1 MVQELYLTLSIV
13 FPDIFTHPVFNF
25 LSIPQGLL
33 FSTTEFLKSPLDLA
47 RLWMHESERVYGDKL
62 VDDRDIELFNRHLL
76 EYTKKYFEVS
86 IQEVSAMYSISP
98 SPGTDVARLC
108 AQRLAHTQKQRVC
121 ARAYATESN
130 TSCGH
135 GQLMTVRKHLRRHW
149 FSAN

>member
-1 MVQELYLTLSIV
+1 MFKNFCLLSV
-13 FPDIFTHPVFNF
+13 LCFQTCLLHPVFNF

-149 FSAN
+149 CSAN